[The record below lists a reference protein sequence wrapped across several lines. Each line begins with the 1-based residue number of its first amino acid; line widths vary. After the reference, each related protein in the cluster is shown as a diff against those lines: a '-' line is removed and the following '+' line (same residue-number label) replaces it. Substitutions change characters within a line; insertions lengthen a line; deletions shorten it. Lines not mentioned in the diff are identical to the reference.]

1 MKNLIVV
8 RGKPST
14 GKTTVIKKLAEWLE
28 NCYSSKTLWER
39 KCQYD
44 IYLVIEINGVKIG
57 VACGGDQTIMIERRL
72 KRFVSWKCNIVI
84 CACRLSM
91 SNIFSAYNC
100 PISFIDTQRV
110 YESLK
115 DEENN
120 RVFELL
126 KKQVTALLD

>member
-14 GKTTVIKKLAEWLE
+14 GKTTVINKLAEWLG
-28 NCYSSKTLWER
+28 NSYSGKTLWER

-44 IYLVIEINGVKIG
+44 IYLVIEINGIKIG
-57 VACGGDQTIMIERRL
+57 IASGGDQTIMIERRL
-72 KRFVSWKCNIVI
+72 KRFVSWKCDIVI
-84 CACRLSM
+84 CACRQSM
-91 SNIFSAYNC
+91 SNIFSTCNC
-100 PISFIDTQRV
+100 TSYFIDTQRV
-110 YESLK
+110 DESLK

-126 KKQVTALLD
+126 KIQVVDCL